1 MSRNFELL
9 QEVGMGPQSAPPS
22 GLPASSLPEVMSS
35 RDARRNGVAFDLDL
49 HVRAEYR
56 KLVRRL
62 FLEQTEKTTRAVV
75 FAGIDDGSGSS
86 RICASVA
93 EVLAVELR
101 QSVCVVDAN
110 PQSTFWSRLAGDS
123 NHRAVTADLLQEGSV
138 RDLVQQ
144 LQPEKFWLL
153 ACRTLAADGLL
164 RSDLLRTRFLE
175 LRKMFEYVLVDVPP
189 VELDSTSALL
199 APLTDGLVLV
209 VEANSTRR
217 EVARKVKE
225 TLESAHVQLLGAVL
239 NNRTFPIPET
249 IYRNI

>member
-9 QEVGMGPQSAPPS
+9 QEIGMGPQSTPS
-22 GLPASSLPEVMSS
+22 PGLHVSSLPEVIS
-35 RDARRNGVAFDLDL
+35 RDARRNGAPFDLDL
-49 HVRAEYR
+49 HARAEYL
-56 KLVRRL
+56 KLVRSL
-62 FLEQTEKTTRAVV
+62 FLEQTEKTPRVVV

-93 EVLAVELR
+93 DVLAAEVR

-110 PQSTFWSRLAGDS
+110 PQSTLWSQLTAGG

-138 RDLVQQ
+138 RDLAQQ
-144 LQPEKFWLL
+144 LQPEKLWFL

-164 RSDLLRTRFLE
+164 KSGLLRARFLE
-175 LRKMFEYVLVDVPP
+175 LRKEFEYVLVDVPP
-189 VELDSTSALL
+189 VALDSTSALL

-217 EVARKVKE
+217 EVARRVKE
-225 TLESAHVQLLGAVL
+225 SLESAHVQLLGAVL

>member
-9 QEVGMGPQSAPPS
+9 QEAGMGPQSSPP
-22 GLPASSLPEVMSS
+22 GLQGSSLPEVLSS
-35 RDARRNGVAFDLDL
+35 RDARRNGTPFDLDL
-49 HVRAEYR
+49 YARAEYL

-62 FLEQTEKTTRAVV
+62 FLEQTEKTPRAVV

-86 RICASVA
+86 RICAAVA
-93 EVLAVELR
+93 EVLSVEVR
-101 QSVCVVDAN
+101 QNVCVVDAN

-144 LQPEKFWLL
+144 LQPEKFWFL

-164 RSDLLRTRFLE
+164 RSDLLRARFLE
-175 LRKMFEYVLVDVPP
+175 LRKVFEYVLVDVPP
-189 VELDSTSALL
+189 VALDSTSALL
-199 APLTDGLVLV
+199 ASLTDGLVLV
-209 VEANSTRR
+209 VEANLTRR